1 MLPLPGVLENRRS
14 LRGVCVDCPLRNSEA
29 QSGSAGVPRPAAV
42 DAIETIEHA
51 GCVFGRNTW
60 SANARADSNETL
72 GLLIH
77 DEMHCR

>member
-1 MLPLPGVLENRRS
+1 M
-14 LRGVCVDCPLRNSEA
+14 VCVDCPLRNSEA

-60 SANARADSNETL
+60 SANARADSNETSVFL
-72 GLLIH
+72 STTRCTAGDGVNI
-77 DEMHCR
+77 